1 MEVRDEQELIAKY
14 RVIKN
19 NFERVN
25 VSISSCLWLFS
36 NLYDI
41 YKLQRYWFDYAVEFY
56 TNIVVFILFIYSIYP
71 KLIPYNVY
79 NHFKIITAM
88 NGRGFLLISISF
100 LFITDSHSFHR
111 FCAIILLISG
121 ILCFICEILI
131 PTTKEEIMKITEIF
145 ENEVKNKNQDGIMVI
160 SSNTEYT
167 NHFFED
173 LNGNNNIKGIKIGE
187 NMKDNNK
194 INMGES
200 DENKLKEIDEKMNDN
215 DEKNKNNIQSSNP
228 YDFPDDF

>member
-1 MEVRDEQELIAKY
+1 
-14 RVIKN
+14 
-19 NFERVN
+19 
-25 VSISSCLWLFS
+25 
-36 NLYDI
+36 
-41 YKLQRYWFDYAVEFY
+41 
-56 TNIVVFILFIYSIYP
+56 
-71 KLIPYNVY
+71 
-79 NHFKIITAM
+79 M

-160 SSNTEYT
+160 SSNSEYT

-194 INMGES
+194 INMGEP
-200 DENKLKEIDEKMNDN
+200 DEHKLKEIEEKINDS